1 MEDTEILRLFTVRS
15 ERAIAAANEKYGAA
29 CLNLAER
36 MLGSP
41 QDAEECLNDALL
53 AAWNAIPPEM
63 PEQLGAYLSVL
74 TRNRALNRI
83 KQRSSQRNGGGQS
96 PAVLDELADCVPDFE
111 TVDAQLDE
119 RLFLTQLET
128 FLDTLKRDAR
138 IIFVKRYFYLYPC
151 KEIAASLHISEVK
164 VRVTLSR
171 IRKKLKA
178 FLEKEDA
185 E

>member
-1 MEDTEILRLFTVRS
+1 MEDAEILRLFTVRS

-36 MLGSP
+36 MLGCP

-83 KQRSSQRNGGGQS
+83 KQRGTQRNGGGQI
-96 PAVLDELADCVPDFE
+96 PAALDELADCLPAAE
-111 TVDAQLDE
+111 TVEARLDE
-119 RLFLTQLET
+119 RLFLERLES
-128 FLDTLKRDAR
+128 FLDMQSREAR
-138 IIFVKRYFYLYPC
+138 VIFVKRYFYLYPC
-151 KEIAASLHISEVK
+151 KEIAADMCLSEVK

-171 IRKKLKA
+171 TRKKLKA

>member
-1 MEDTEILRLFTVRS
+1 MEDAEILKLYSVRS
-15 ERAIAAANEKYGAA
+15 ERAITATGEKYGAA

-83 KQRSSQRNGGGQS
+83 KQRSSQRNGGGQI
-96 PAVLDELADCVPDFE
+96 PAVLDELADCLPAAE
-111 TVDAQLDE
+111 TVEAGLDE
-119 RLFLTQLET
+119 RLFLERLEA
-128 FLDTLKRDAR
+128 FLDTQSREAR
-138 IIFVKRYFYLYPC
+138 VIFVKRYFYLYPC
-151 KEIAASLHISEVK
+151 KEIAAAMRLSEVK